1 VPPGG
6 LVFDV
11 GAHVGDRTASFRRLG
26 ARVVALEPQPGAARA
41 LRLIHGRDP
50 GVTLVEAAVAD
61 AEGVTRL
68 HLNLANPTVS
78 TTEVDF
84 IAAASGAPGWQGQVW
99 GGEVAA
105 PTVTLDALVAHHGR
119 PDFVKIDVEGA
130 EDRVLAGLSRPV
142 PSLSFEATTIR
153 RDVALR
159 CLDRLAALGAWSFN
173 ASRGETLR
181 LEFDTWLDA
190 PGMRAWLAALP
201 AAANAVDVVARCIP
215 DRPGPLPA

>member
-26 ARVVALEPQPGAARA
+26 ARVVAAEPQPGAARA

-61 AEGVTRL
+61 TAGVTRM

-78 TTEVDF
+78 TTEADF
-84 IAAASGAPGWQGQVW
+84 IAAAAGAPGWHGQTW
-99 GGEVAA
+99 GDEVAV
-105 PTVTLDALVAHHGR
+105 PTVTLDALVALHGR

-142 PSLSFEATTIR
+142 PALSFEATTIR
-153 RDVALR
+153 REVALR

-181 LEFDTWLDA
+181 RAFDTWIDPA
-190 PGMRAWLAALP
+190 RMRAWLVALP
-201 AAANAVDVVARCIP
+201 AEANAVDVLARRGRTRP
-215 DRPGPLPA
+215 DPDAA